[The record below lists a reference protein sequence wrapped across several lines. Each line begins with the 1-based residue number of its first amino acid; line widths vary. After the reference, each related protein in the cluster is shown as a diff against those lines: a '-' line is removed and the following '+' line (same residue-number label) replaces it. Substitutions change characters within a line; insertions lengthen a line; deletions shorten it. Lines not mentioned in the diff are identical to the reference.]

1 MSISRS
7 TPNDLPQKAGELL
20 KNTPFSSWHP
30 CSSKFLFSTTQQ
42 PWLIACS
49 GGADSM
55 MVLLLIYALFPKSR
69 SRLTIVHFN
78 HQLRGDDSENDAIF
92 MEKVVAE
99 LGLEFELG
107 TGGLETKYDEG
118 TLREQRQTFYRKII
132 NQKGAKVLI
141 QGHNLDDVAETLLWR
156 IPRGVGIEG
165 LCAPRPVQ
173 ELGNYHQVRP
183 LLTLSRD
190 YIRKALKR
198 EGIEWRDDSTNNSA
212 VYLRN
217 RIRKNTLTQ
226 WKADSDRDV
235 LQGVCR
241 TRDLLDEQNAAL
253 EQWARE
259 ILREYCDDLALRV
272 GGLISYPRGLIR
284 KVIKLWLVE
293 KMNISIISHSNLDQI
308 LDRLVA
314 ENKFEID
321 LNHGFKLVLKNNLL
335 TKNIPHVEAR
345 KWETCSLPPR
355 CKIFLPDGFFLKL
368 HSIRLNSELFNEI
381 KSGMVDQKKNAYL
394 LQIEPNEKLYFRRR
408 QRGDRF
414 EPIGSPGKKKVKD
427 WMIDRK
433 WDQYAKETVPL
444 IVNKNNQIMW
454 IPGFPPAKECS
465 INRPNGKV
473 IRLTYHQ
480 SSSLC

>member
-1 MSISRS
+1 MSSSQS
-7 TPNDLPQKAGELL
+7 TPDDLPKKAGELL
-20 KNTPFSSWHP
+20 KNTPPTNWHP
-30 CSSKFLFSTTQQ
+30 CSSKFLFASTNQ

-49 GGADSM
+49 GGADSV

-69 SRLTIVHFN
+69 HRLTVVHFN

-92 MEKVVAE
+92 MERVATK
-99 LGLEFELG
+99 LGLAFELG
-107 TGGLETKYDEG
+107 IGGVAIKCDEG

-173 ELGNYHQVRP
+173 ELGNFHQVRP

-226 WKADSDRDV
+226 WKTDSDRDV
-235 LQGVCR
+235 LQGVRR
-241 TRDLLDEQNAAL
+241 TRDLLDEQNAAI

-259 ILREYCDDLALRV
+259 ILQEYCDEQALRV

-284 KVIKLWLVE
+284 KVITLWLVE

-314 ENKFEID
+314 ENQFEVD
-321 LNHGFKLVLKNNLL
+321 LNQGFKLVLRSNLL
-335 TKNIPHVEAR
+335 TKNIPHGEAR
-345 KWETCSLPPR
+345 KWKTYSLPPR

-368 HSIRLNSELFNEI
+368 HSISLNSALFNEI

-394 LQIEPNEKLYFRRR
+394 LQIEPDEKLYFRRR

-414 EPIGSPGKKKVKD
+414 EPLGSPGSKKVKD

-433 WDQYAKETVPL
+433 WDQYVKETVPL
-444 IVNKNNQIMW
+444 IVNNNNQIMW
-454 IPGFPPAKECS
+454 IPGFPPAKERS
-465 INRPNGKV
+465 INSSSGKV

>member
-7 TPNDLPQKAGELL
+7 TPNDLPKKAGELL
-20 KNTPFSSWHP
+20 KNTPHTNWHH
-30 CSSKFLFSTTQQ
+30 CSSKFLFSSSNQ

-78 HQLRGDDSENDAIF
+78 HQLRGDDSVNDAIF
-92 MEKVVAE
+92 MEKVATG

-107 TGGLETKYDEG
+107 TGEAATKRDEG
-118 TLREQRQTFYRKII
+118 TLREQRQTFCRKII

-156 IPRGVGIEG
+156 IPRGVGAEG

-173 ELGNYHQVRP
+173 KLGKFHQVRP

-217 RIRKNTLTQ
+217 RIRKKTLTQ

-241 TRDLLDEQNAAL
+241 TRDLLDEQNSAF
-253 EQWARE
+253 EIWARK
-259 ILREYCDDLALRV
+259 ILHEYCDDQSLRV
-272 GGLISYPRGLIR
+272 RSLISYPRGLIR
-284 KVIKLWLVE
+284 KVITLWLVE
-293 KMNISIISHSNLDQI
+293 KMNISAVSHSNLDQI
-308 LDRLVA
+308 LDLLVIK
-314 ENKFEID
+314 NQFEID
-321 LNHGFKLVLKNNLL
+321 LNQGFKLVFRNNLL
-335 TKNIPHVEAR
+335 TKNNSHGKAR
-345 KWETCSLPPR
+345 NWKTYSLPPR
-355 CKIFLPDGFFLKL
+355 CKIFLPDGFFLKI
-368 HSIRLNSELFNEI
+368 HSVNLNSKLLNDI
-381 KSGMVDQKKNAYL
+381 RSGMVDQEKNAYL
-394 LQIEPNEKLYFRRR
+394 VEIEPDEKLYFRTR

-414 EPIGSPGKKKVKD
+414 EPLGSPGNKKVKD

-433 WDQYAKETVPL
+433 WDQDAKDTVPL
-444 IVNKNNQIMW
+444 IVNSNDQIMW
-454 IPGFPPAKECS
+454 IPGFPPAKERS
-465 INRPNGKV
+465 INSLPGKV
-473 IRLTYHQ
+473 IRLTYQQ